1 MPLVVIPMI
10 VLAVQGASSSHY
22 DTVAEGLRVAP
33 DYKPRRMNHTVV
45 VLVGSVHRGVLEAL
59 AYAKSLAPNHLVA
72 VTVVSDE
79 EEQERIEKAWSER
92 RHRRPARDRALAVPR
107 ARRGRSCASST
118 SSTPATR
125 TTSSPSCCP
134 SSSST
139 SWWGHLLHN
148 QSALLLK
155 GRLLFRKGTVVTS
168 VPYHIID
175 ADADGRNPAGD
186 AEPSAPGLDLL
197 VVQNLASPASNLTP
211 SSLSKP
217 DREALKAIYRL
228 SRDGGAHTGAL
239 AERLGLTPGT
249 VTATVKRLADRGL
262 VDHKP
267 YRGVELTAGRP
278 PGRDRRHPP
287 APHRRALPRRHAR
300 LRLERGRPPRHRF
313 EHELPQEVEDRLF
326 VALDRPETC
335 PHGFPIPAKETAE
348 LPEMPPL
355 YALEPGDIAVVAVP
369 GSTDPEIVAFLDTL
383 GLRPGVRVEVKEK
396 HPFDGPLVLRV
407 DGNDRTLGATV
418 ANQVYVQKSA

>member
-1 MPLVVIPMI
+1 M
-10 VLAVQGASSSHY
+10 
-22 DTVAEGLRVAP
+22 E
-33 DYKPRRMNHTVV
+33 
-45 VLVGSVHRGVLEAL
+45 
-59 AYAKSLAPNHLVA
+59 SLP
-72 VTVVSDE
+72 
-79 EEQERIEKAWSER
+79 
-92 RHRRPARDRALAVPR
+92 
-107 ARRGRSCASST
+107 
-118 SSTPATR
+118 
-125 TTSSPSCCP
+125 
-134 SSSST
+134 
-139 SWWGHLLHN
+139 
-148 QSALLLK
+148 
-155 GRLLFRKGTVVTS
+155 
-168 VPYHIID
+168 
-175 ADADGRNPAGD
+175 
-186 AEPSAPGLDLL
+186 
-197 VVQNLASPASNLTP
+197 
-211 SSLSKP
+211 KP

-228 SRDGGAHTGAL
+228 SRDGDAHTGVL

-267 YRGVELTAGRP
+267 YKGVELTA
-278 PGRDRRHPP
+278 PGRQAAISSIRRHRIVERFL
-287 APHRRALPRRHAR
+287 ADMLGYAWNEADR
-300 LRLERGRPPRHRF
+300 LATAF

-326 VALDRPETC
+326 VALDRPASC

-355 YALEPGDIAVVAVP
+355 YALEPGDFAVVAVP